1 MKLFSKTRFSEAQ
14 SKSYSLQLL
23 RGLAFIHSQNII
35 HRDLK
40 PSNLLIS
47 PTRRLKIAD
56 FGLARLQDD
65 VRPMSHQ
72 VATRWYRAP
81 ELLYGARRYNYA
93 VDMWSAGTI
102 IGELLTF
109 SPLFPGHS
117 GSISRFF
124 GKCARDSRVPSS
136 LESPVLE
143 ISIRHR
149 TIVVC
154 YTDSRNTNRRDMAA
168 IALIT

>member
-1 MKLFSKTRFSEAQ
+1 MASFDQVSYRTLATDFMVGDLSEIIRNWEAPLTLAQ
-14 SKSYSLQLL
+14 SKSYALQLM

-47 PTRRLKIAD
+47 PSRRLKIAD

-81 ELLYGARRYNYA
+81 ELLY
-93 VDMWSAGTI
+93 
-102 IGELLTF
+102 
-109 SPLFPGHS
+109 
-117 GSISRFF
+117 
-124 GKCARDSRVPSS
+124 
-136 LESPVLE
+136 
-143 ISIRHR
+143 
-149 TIVVC
+149 
-154 YTDSRNTNRRDMAA
+154 
-168 IALIT
+168 

>member
-1 MKLFSKTRFSEAQ
+1 MLVMKLFSKTRFSEAQ

-124 GKCARDSRVPSS
+124 LQNV
-136 LESPVLE
+136 LESQVLE
-143 ISIRHR
+143 ISKRHR

-154 YTDSRNTNRRDMAA
+154 YTDSRDTYRRDMAA
-168 IALIT
+168 IALTT

>member
-1 MKLFSKTRFSEAQ
+1 MSSEAQ

-81 ELLYGARRYNYA
+81 ELLYGARKYNYA

-117 GSISRFF
+117 GSISNNTV
-124 GKCARDSRVPSS
+124 GKA
-136 LESPVLE
+136 
-143 ISIRHR
+143 
-149 TIVVC
+149 
-154 YTDSRNTNRRDMAA
+154 
-168 IALIT
+168 

>member
-1 MKLFSKTRFSEAQ
+1 MKLISKTRFSEAQ

-117 GSISRFF
+117 GSISRIFF
-124 GKCARDSRVPSS
+124 AKCARVPSVGN
-136 LESPVLE
+136 LKK
-143 ISIRHR
+143 RHR

-154 YTDSRNTNRRDMAA
+154 YTDSRDTYRRDMAA
-168 IALIT
+168 IALTT

>member
-1 MKLFSKTRFSEAQ
+1 MIHGPLIKPMEYGSKAMSSEAQ

-117 GSISRFF
+117 GSIS
-124 GKCARDSRVPSS
+124 KNT
-136 LESPVLE
+136 
-143 ISIRHR
+143 ISI
-149 TIVVC
+149 
-154 YTDSRNTNRRDMAA
+154 A
-168 IALIT
+168 